1 MVFESLFQCTYPVP
15 TEPVEFKTHP
25 TIPEIE
31 ASRCGF
37 VRCKVEDTPVRVY
50 SAKTIGAIVMECW
63 TGEILKPFTNVRH
76 KNLNPYDFH
85 LDNLEILVVDDPER
99 IVKEKVFFDNTVAQM
114 LIREEMFGDYRD
126 MEAYFIQLGIPHK
139 FIKGW
144 LKKSTHHKSKQ
155 FENHYI

>member
-1 MVFESLFQCTYPVP
+1 
-15 TEPVEFKTHP
+15 
-25 TIPEIE
+25 
-31 ASRCGF
+31 
-37 VRCKVEDTPVRVY
+37 
-50 SAKTIGAIVMECW
+50 
-63 TGEILKPFTNVRH
+63 
-76 KNLNPYDFH
+76 

-99 IVKEKVFFDNTVAQM
+99 IAKEKVFFDNTEAHM
-114 LIREEMFGDYRD
+114 LIREEMCGDYRD